1 MEKCNAL
8 GMTFV
13 AVVASIAM
21 AFHAGGAEAGPDRA
35 AAPAAQP
42 APASAE
48 RDTAKPTFTL
58 RLKFPPGRYL
68 HSIIT
73 TGKQNTIVSGKPQP
87 TQDVMRE
94 FAMLMTVRDQGAGT
108 REVRLRFDK
117 VKLSMA
123 GQGMMIAFDSDQADA
138 AHDPTMAMIGRTL
151 IGAEVVVLINA
162 AGEVTSVAGA
172 DEMWDELVQRTP
184 GNPVAATMKI
194 QMGAAF
200 IKHMITSEKDLLC
213 ENPVAPGDA
222 WKSDTKQT
230 LPFVGDVGLLVQCGF
245 RRLDLVEGTR
255 TAVLEY
261 VGRMHREE
269 PKPIEMGAVTA
280 TLKNVNYKYNGSMR
294 FDIEAGMTRSG
305 ETRVDGTMEMVIT
318 PPAGPQM
325 PMVIAQDML
334 TRSSSLPAPPDAS
347 PCHADVVRDI
357 GPDLLRRS
365 ANKPMGKAAEGS
377 IPKAVWTEG
386 IRKLN
391 PIRVYGHRVNI
402 VCVLKSDAHCET
414 GVYLYRGI
422 SSYLPRS
429 GTDGFVF
436 TPIDRDIYR
445 FKRTLAHAGE
455 VPPREA
461 P

>member
-1 MEKCNAL
+1 
-8 GMTFV
+8 
-13 AVVASIAM
+13 
-21 AFHAGGAEAGPDRA
+21 
-35 AAPAAQP
+35 
-42 APASAE
+42 
-48 RDTAKPTFTL
+48 
-58 RLKFPPGRYL
+58 
-68 HSIIT
+68 
-73 TGKQNTIVSGKPQP
+73 
-87 TQDVMRE
+87 
-94 FAMLMTVRDQGAGT
+94 
-108 REVRLRFDK
+108 
-117 VKLSMA
+117 
-123 GQGMMIAFDSDQADA
+123 
-138 AHDPTMAMIGRTL
+138 
-151 IGAEVVVLINA
+151 
-162 AGEVTSVAGA
+162 
-172 DEMWDELVQRTP
+172 
-184 GNPVAATMKI
+184 
-194 QMGAAF
+194 
-200 IKHMITSEKDLLC
+200 
-213 ENPVAPGDA
+213 
-222 WKSDTKQT
+222 
-230 LPFVGDVGLLVQCGF
+230 
-245 RRLDLVEGTR
+245 
-255 TAVLEY
+255 
-261 VGRMHREE
+261 MHREE